1 MKPESLAL
9 ACGAFAAHH
18 KDPTAVP
25 FHHFR
30 LLLEVA
36 MHKGGCTYRHL
47 EEALNLD
54 NGSVSRT
61 VTALGA
67 WHRTGRPGL
76 GLLTTSRDPEEHR
89 RLIVSLTPKGAA
101 LLRHIESL

>member
-1 MKPESLAL
+1 MKLEHLAL
-9 ACGAFAAHH
+9 ACRLFAGHYPI
-18 KDPTAVP
+18 PTAVDL
-25 FHHFR
+25 HHFR
-30 LLLEVA
+30 LFLAVA
-36 MHKGGCTYRHL
+36 MNPEGCTYRHL